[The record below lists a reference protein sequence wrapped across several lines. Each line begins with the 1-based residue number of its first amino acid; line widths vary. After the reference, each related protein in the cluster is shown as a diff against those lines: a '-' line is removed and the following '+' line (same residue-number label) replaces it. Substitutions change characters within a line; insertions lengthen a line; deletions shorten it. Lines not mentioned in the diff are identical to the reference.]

1 MEIAFASAG
10 EIARRIRR
18 RELGCLEALEYFI
31 ERVERYDQ
39 AVNAVVVHDFDR
51 ARERA
56 RSADR
61 RGLNSDTIGPLHG
74 VPMTVKECFQ
84 LTGTPTTYGVPAYR
98 DNIAR
103 ANAVAVD
110 RLLHAGANIFGKTN
124 VPPWLADG
132 QSANPIYGRT
142 NNPWSLDRTPGGSSG
157 GSAAALAAGL
167 TGLELGS
174 DIASSIRNPAH
185 YCGVFGHKTTWGI
198 ASAYRKSLAESA
210 SPDDIAGIGPLAR
223 NTDDLELAL
232 SIIAGPDEAVP
243 SNFRFGLPVESR
255 TRLADFR
262 VAIAYDDTFA
272 EVDDE
277 VSNPLRALAEALR
290 KAGVS
295 VRETRP
301 DLDSE
306 NCYRIYMTL
315 MRAAGAGRASDGDF
329 AQLKQQAITV
339 NVSGADMRST
349 ALRGATLTHRDWLR
363 LNDERRGIQDRWR
376 AFFEDVDVFLCP
388 PLSTAAH
395 LHMLEE
401 PARRMLTIN
410 GKQVPYGKQLFWAGH
425 SGVAYLPAT
434 VAPLARTPGGLP
446 TGVQIVGPQYHDLRC
461 IRFAQLLER
470 NYYAFEPPAGYV

>member
-1 MEIAFASAG
+1 VELAFASAR
-10 EIARRIRR
+10 EIARRIRNH
-18 RELGCLEALEYFI
+18 ELGCVEALDYFI
-31 ERVERYDQ
+31 GRVERYDPLI
-39 AVNAVVVHDFDR
+39 NAVVVHDFDR

-56 RSADR
+56 RSLDR
-61 RGLNSDTIGPLHG
+61 RRTESDPPGPLHG

-84 LTGTPTTYGVPAYR
+84 LTGTPTTFGVTAYR

-110 RLLHAGANIFGKTN
+110 RLLYAGANIFGKTN

-198 ASAYRKSLAESA
+198 ASPYRKSLAESA
-210 SPDDIAGIGPLAR
+210 PPDDISVIGPLAR
-223 NTDDLELAL
+223 SAGDLELAL
-232 SIIAGPDEAVP
+232 SIVAGPDEAVP
-243 SNFRFGLPVESR
+243 SNVRIGLPVESR
-255 TRLADFR
+255 TRLAEFR
-262 VAIAYDDTFA
+262 VAFAYDDAFA
-272 EVDDE
+272 PVDDE
-277 VSNPLRALAEALR
+277 VSAPLRALADALR
-290 KAGVS
+290 EAGAD
-295 VRETRP
+295 VREARP

-306 NCYRIYMTL
+306 YCYRVYMTL
-315 MRAAGAGRASDGDF
+315 MRAASAGRASDGEF
-329 AQLKQQAITV
+329 AQLQEQAATV
-339 NVSGADMRST
+339 STSASDMRST

-363 LNDERRGIQDRWR
+363 LNGERRGIQDRWR

-388 PLSTAAH
+388 PLATAAH
-395 LHMLEE
+395 LHMPEE
-401 PARRMLTIN
+401 PARRALTIN
-410 GKQVPYGKQLFWAGH
+410 GKQVPYGRQLFWAGH

-434 VAPLARTPGGLP
+434 VAPLGRTPGGLP

-461 IRFAQLLER
+461 IRFAQLLEQHYR
-470 NYYAFEPPAGYV
+470 AFEPPPGFD

>member
-1 MEIAFASAG
+1 MELAFASAK
-10 EIARRIRR
+10 EIARRIRSG
-18 RELGCLEALEYFI
+18 ELGCLEALEYFI
-31 ERVERYDQ
+31 DRVERYDG
-39 AVNAVVVHDFDR
+39 AVNAVVVHDFER

-56 RSADR
+56 RNADSR
-61 RGLNSDTIGPLHG
+61 RNDDRAGPLHG

-84 LTGTPTTYGVPAYR
+84 LTGTPTTYGVPVYR
-98 DNIAR
+98 DNIAS

-110 RLLHAGANIFGKTN
+110 RLLHAGANVFGKTN

-198 ASAYRKSLAESA
+198 ASSYRKSLAESA
-210 SPDDIAGIGPLAR
+210 PPDDISVIGPLAR
-223 NTDDLELAL
+223 SAGDLELAL
-232 SIIAGPDEAVP
+232 SIVAGPDEAVP
-243 SNFRFGLPVESR
+243 SNVRNGLPVESR

-262 VAIAYDDTFA
+262 VAFAYDDPFA
-272 EVDDE
+272 PVDDE
-277 VSNPLRALAEALR
+277 VSDPLRALAEALS
-290 KAGVS
+290 KTGAD
-295 VRETRP
+295 VREARP

-306 NCYRIYMTL
+306 YCYRIYMTL
-315 MRAAGAGRASDGDF
+315 MRAAGAGRASESEF
-329 AQLKQQAITV
+329 AQLQEQAATV
-339 NVSGADMRST
+339 SEKASDMRST
-349 ALRGATLTHRDWLR
+349 ALRGATLTHRDWLH

-376 AFFEDVDVFLCP
+376 AFFEDVDVLLCP

-395 LHMLEE
+395 LHMPEE
-401 PARRMLTIN
+401 PALRTLTIN
-410 GKQVPYGKQLFWAGH
+410 GEHVPYGRQLFWAGH

-434 VAPLARTPGGLP
+434 VAPIGRTPSGLP

-470 NYYAFEPPAGYV
+470 DYYAFEPPPGL